1 MSGTR
6 PSSAAENPDGL
17 EHVRKRFARFDAPQ
31 PIDVGIRPNQVGN
44 RRTFTFH
51 EIKRQPH
58 RLERD
63 EQIREQD
70 GGVEIDPGERL
81 ERDGRSE
88 VGRAADVEQR
98 VPLPRAMLCH
108 VAAAWRMNQTGV
120 ASTGW
125 RRQARRKRS
134 VAPRLRGGQAH
145 GLVRS
150 RRDQGAGQREQVFQ
164 PHRLEAE

>member
-1 MSGTR
+1 MV
-6 PSSAAENPDGL
+6 SST
-17 EHVRKRFARFDAPQ
+17 RKRFARFDAPQ
-31 PIDVGIRPNQVGN
+31 PIDVGIRPNRVGN

-98 VPLPRAMLCH
+98 VPLPQRACSAM
-108 VAAAWRMNQTGV
+108 
-120 ASTGW
+120 
-125 RRQARRKRS
+125 
-134 VAPRLRGGQAH
+134 
-145 GLVRS
+145 
-150 RRDQGAGQREQVFQ
+150 
-164 PHRLEAE
+164 